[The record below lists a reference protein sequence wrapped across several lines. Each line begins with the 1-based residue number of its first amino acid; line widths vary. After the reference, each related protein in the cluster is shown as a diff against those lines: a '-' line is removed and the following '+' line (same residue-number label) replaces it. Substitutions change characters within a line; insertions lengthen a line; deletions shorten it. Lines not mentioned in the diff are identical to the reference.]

1 MHYRITNRDELLS
14 HGNIKARK
22 VALKVIEDALNAVD
36 SYKATRKIVQLENDR
51 ILIVDSSK
59 YDLRNFDDIF
69 VVGAG
74 KATFP
79 IAQALDEILGHRIRE
94 GLIIVKAGEKRKLK
108 HIKTIEA
115 GHPVPDEAGLKGAGE
130 IMHIAGRAGEKD
142 LVLCLITGG
151 ASALLPLPADGIS
164 LRDKQAVTNLLLKSG
179 AKINEINTIRNHLSA
194 IKGGRLAKQIHPAEI
209 INLMVID
216 EVAGLP
222 WGPTIPDS
230 TTFADAISILRRYDL
245 DTKVPMPVMRY
256 LTRADPKGE
265 TLKLED
271 FRRKGIKAHNI
282 ILADSGKICEAA
294 KKSAEKLGLN
304 SMILSSVMEGE
315 SREVG
320 IALSGVAREVESQ
333 DRPLSAPA
341 VVVVGGE
348 TTVTIVGKPG
358 EGGRNQEFALATSI
372 KINGSDRIAVA
383 SIGTDGTDGPTD
395 IAGAIVDGYT
405 VKRATEKGIDVHE
418 NLIRHNSSF
427 VFRQLRDAMLTGS
440 TGTNVMDLRLLVI
453 MKS

>member
-1 MHYRITNRDELLS
+1 MSHRLTNHDELLS
-14 HGNIKARK
+14 HGNIKARQI
-22 VALKVIEDALNAVD
+22 ALKVIEDALDAVD
-36 SYKATRKIVQLENDR
+36 SYKTTGKIIQLENDR
-51 ILIVDSSK
+51 TLIVNGSK
-59 YDLRNFDDIF
+59 YDLRNIENIF

-79 IAQALDEILGHRIRE
+79 IAQALDEILRHRIKE
-94 GLIIVKAGEKRKLK
+94 GLIVVKTGEKRKLRY
-108 HIKTIEA
+108 IKTIEA
-115 GHPVPDEAGLKGAGE
+115 GHPVPDEAGLEGARE
-130 IMHIAGRAGEKD
+130 IMRIAGKAGEKD
-142 LVLCLITGG
+142 LVFCLITGG

-164 LRDKQAVTNLLLKSG
+164 LRDKKAITNLLLKSG
-179 AKINEINTIRNHLSA
+179 AKIDEINTIRNHLSA

-209 INLMVID
+209 INLIVID

-245 DTKVPMPVMRY
+245 DRKVPKAIIRH
-256 LTRADPKGE
+256 LTRADPKEE
-265 TLKLED
+265 TPKQED
-271 FRRKGIKAHNI
+271 FTHEGIRAQNI

-320 IALSGVAREVESQ
+320 IALSGVAREVESH
-333 DRPLSAPA
+333 DRPLSASA
-341 VVVVGGE
+341 AIVIGGE
-348 TTVTIVGKPG
+348 TTVTIVGEPG
-358 EGGRNQEFALATSI
+358 EGGRNQEFALAASI

-405 VKRATEKGIDVHE
+405 VKRATEKGIDVYE

-427 VFRQLRDAMLTGS
+427 VFRQLGDAILTES
-440 TGTNVMDLRLLVI
+440 TGTNVMDLRLLI
-453 MKS
+453 ITKS